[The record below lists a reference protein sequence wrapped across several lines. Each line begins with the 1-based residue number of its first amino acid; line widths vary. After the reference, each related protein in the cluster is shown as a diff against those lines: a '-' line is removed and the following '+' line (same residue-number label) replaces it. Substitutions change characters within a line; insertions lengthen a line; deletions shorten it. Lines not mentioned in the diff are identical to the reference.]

1 MSIRKL
7 IKSDVPFFNLVR
19 NSSVQYL
26 HDNTSYNL
34 EESYSWFDKNNNPY
48 FIYEFNNKPIGYFRT
63 SNWNTNTCYV
73 GMDIHPDY
81 RGKGLSTQ
89 AYLEFFVYLQK
100 NYNIDIF
107 RLEVLKSNTR
117 ALNLYIKLGFVII
130 GSYIDKL
137 NRISY
142 KMELYENQ

>member
-1 MSIRKL
+1 M
-7 IKSDVPFFNLVR
+7 F
-19 NSSVQYL
+19 L
-26 HDNTSYNL
+26 H
-34 EESYSWFDKNNNPY
+34 DKNNYTLEDNIKWFKSLKSPF
-48 FIYEFNNKPIGYFRT
+48 FIVQILNEDIGYFRT